1 MVAWCVRYNGLGH
14 VSKRCSKT
22 STTYGHCGDERHKS
36 QLLRVCSTALHTC
49 WKDWQQRLT
58 IDPKSL
64 PECVMNT
71 QESTIK
77 QQVKSR
83 NKKQKVSRE
92 MDLSVRHTYQPS
104 LIFMIKQVSLPDNYL
119 FPNNY
124 NHIFF
129 TWHIPLVFNDFNN
142 IGLHILLTYS
152 FAPGRSL
159 LFFYSFL

>member
-1 MVAWCVRYNGLGH
+1 
-14 VSKRCSKT
+14 
-22 STTYGHCGDERHKS
+22 
-36 QLLRVCSTALHTC
+36 
-49 WKDWQQRLT
+49 
-58 IDPKSL
+58 
-64 PECVMNT
+64 MNT

-129 TWHIPLVFNDFNN
+129 T
-142 IGLHILLTYS
+142 
-152 FAPGRSL
+152 
-159 LFFYSFL
+159 